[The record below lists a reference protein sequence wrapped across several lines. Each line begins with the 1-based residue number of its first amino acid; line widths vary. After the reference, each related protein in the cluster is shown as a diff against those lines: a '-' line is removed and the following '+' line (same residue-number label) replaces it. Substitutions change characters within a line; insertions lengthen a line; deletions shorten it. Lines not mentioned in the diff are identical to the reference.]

1 MEVASKEPRV
11 RHPQRLVAGAQE
23 GRSWRFQ
30 AQRDDFRFALH
41 HPDIALSLLDHSLPL
56 SLSLAGE
63 GVCRGWL
70 LGLRVEWKT
79 LSASREEP
87 EHSCWSLVVRFS
99 ARFPPIGIAWQLD
112 VNSQT
117 YGQELLV
124 QTHLRPLSRVWLN
137 FWLGFSQSLWQETIY
152 ALCGNLGRA
161 AERLSHDPPAELLGL
176 LPTSEQRE
184 RLRKHLETRT
194 RISPSVVLESPRS
207 MTLLSILEAGE
218 QTLIRFHTNAPRPRR
233 GQEVLR
239 ISPEERGRLMSSFE
253 KLARAGSAFST
264 LRGTQERHAVGR
276 DLHERLIQLGRK
288 LYGLYIPKD
297 THGYLTSLLDAHPQ
311 GPFRIEIEG
320 GACALPWELL
330 HNGEDF
336 LALLLPLARTP
347 TEATEAAQT
356 FGPVQRVLLIVPES
370 DLDEALVETQAI
382 HDVLTEDIA
391 IDVEILSGQEAT
403 KEKIIHTLQ
412 TGGFDAIHY
421 SGHSHHDPEL
431 ASASHLVLNQGR
443 KLRAEELRRLIRE
456 CGLKFIF
463 LNSCESGSAMGHSHV
478 ALAGL
483 ADAFVQSGV
492 PCVIGMRWPVS
503 DRGARELALTFYQ
516 ALAKLGDPAEA
527 LRKARLAVGT
537 AFDWEDPA
545 WAAPL
550 MYLS

>member
-1 MEVASKEPRV
+1 MEVAFKKPRG
-11 RHPQRLVAGAQE
+11 RHPQRSVAGTHE
-23 GRSWRFQ
+23 GRSWRFST
-30 AQRDDFRFALH
+30 RLDDFRFAVH
-41 HPDIALSLLDHSLPL
+41 HPDIGLSLLDPSLGL
-56 SLSLAGE
+56 SQAGE
-63 GVCRGWL
+63 GMYRGRL
-70 LGLRVEWKT
+70 LGLGIEWKT
-79 LSASREEP
+79 ISASVEKP
-87 EHSCWSLVVRFS
+87 GCGHWSFMVRFS
-99 ARFPPIGIAWQLD
+99 ARFPPVGIAWQLD
-112 VNSQT
+112 VNAQAD
-117 YGQELLV
+117 GQGLII
-124 QTHLRPLSRVWLN
+124 HACLRPLSSVWMN
-137 FWLGFSQSLWQETIY
+137 FWLGFSQSVWQETIY

-161 AERLSHDPPAELLGL
+161 AERLSRDPPDELLRSL
-176 LPTSEQRE
+176 STSEQRE
-184 RLRKHLETRT
+184 RLKEHLETRT
-194 RISPSVVLESPRS
+194 RTSPSAALEPPRS

-218 QTLIRFHTNAPRPRR
+218 QTFIRFHTNVPRLRR
-233 GQEVLR
+233 GQQILR
-239 ISPEERGRLMSSFE
+239 ICPEERDRLISSFE
-253 KLARAGSAFST
+253 KLAQAGSAFST

-276 DLHERLIQLGRK
+276 DLHERLIQLGRE

-320 GACALPWELL
+320 GARALPWELL

-336 LALLLPLARTP
+336 LAFLLPLARTP
-347 TEATEAAQT
+347 IQATEVQRS
-356 FGPVQRVLLIVPES
+356 FGPVQRVLLIVPKS

-382 HDVLTEDIA
+382 HDVLTKDLA
-391 IDVEILSGQEAT
+391 IDVEILSGKEAT
-403 KEKIIHTLQ
+403 KEKIIQTLQ
-412 TGGFDAIHY
+412 MGAFDAIHY

-443 KLRAEELRRLIRE
+443 KLRAEELRRLIQE

-463 LNSCESGSAMGHSHV
+463 LNSCESGSAVGHHHV
-478 ALAGL
+478 AVAGL
-483 ADAFVQSGV
+483 ADAFVQSGI

-527 LRKARLAVGT
+527 LRRARLAVGT

>member
-1 MEVASKEPRV
+1 MEAASKKPRV
-11 RHPQRLVAGAQE
+11 RHPQRSVAGTQE
-23 GRSWRFQ
+23 VRSWRFQ
-30 AQRDDFRFALH
+30 ARQDDFQFAVL
-41 HPDIALSLLDHSLPL
+41 HPDIALSLIDPSLEL
-56 SLSLAGE
+56 FQTGE
-63 GVCRGWL
+63 GVYWGRL
-70 LGLRVEWKT
+70 LGLGVEWKT
-79 LSASREEP
+79 LSASLEEP
-87 EHSCWSLVVRFS
+87 ERGGWSLVIRFS

-112 VNSQT
+112 VNSHT
-117 YGQELLV
+117 DGQELIV
-124 QTHLRPLSRVWLN
+124 QARLRPLSRVWMN
-137 FWLGFSQSLWQETIY
+137 FWLGFSQSLWQETLY

-161 AERLSHDPPAELLGL
+161 AERLSHDPPDELLGL
-176 LPTSEQRE
+176 LSTSEQRE
-184 RLRKHLETRT
+184 RLRKHLEIRT
-194 RISPSVVLESPRS
+194 QTSHTAAVERPRA
-207 MTLLSILEAGE
+207 TALLSILKAGD

-233 GQEVLR
+233 GQETVR
-239 ISPEERGRLMSSFE
+239 ISPEERGRLISSFE
-253 KLARAGSAFST
+253 KLACAGSAFST
-264 LRGTQERHAVGR
+264 RRGTPERHAVGR
-276 DLHERLIQLGRK
+276 DLHERLVQLGRE
-288 LYGLYIPKD
+288 LYGLYIPKG

-311 GPFRIEIEG
+311 GPFRIEVEG
-320 GACALPWELL
+320 ETSALPWELL

-347 TEATEAAQT
+347 IQATEFSQS

-382 HDVLTEDIA
+382 HDVLTKDLA
-391 IDVEILSGQEAT
+391 IDVEVLLGQEAT
-403 KEKIIHTLQ
+403 KEKIIQTLQ
-412 TGGFDAIHY
+412 MGAFDAIHY

-443 KLRAEELRRLIRE
+443 KLRAEELRRLIQE

-463 LNSCESGSAMGHSHV
+463 LNSCESGSATGHSHV

-527 LRKARLAVGT
+527 LRRARLAVGT

-550 MYLS
+550 LYLS